1 MRRRG
6 GASGRGVGV
15 WGVVLAEFESLA
27 RARGRPRRRRD
38 GSDEVGPERGWGRE
52 RGKNGEKV
60 GKGAV
65 WDGERTRGERSD
77 HSGEM
82 SGPGRGGGGGE
93 GRQAPGVGEWG
104 GHTRGWCP
112 PVGGGTTTRR
122 GGVRPWWGGVRLLE
136 GGSGLGEGGRGG
148 ARGVRSDQGG
158 APDMGSGG
166 AAPVDFGA
174 ENHGDLQGVWAG
186 WVARRERGILGRG
199 RLSPVTPSLLPDAPS
214 LLRRRLLHPG
224 HPRHPRPR
232 HLLPPVGAP
241 PRPPGEGGPPRPPRA
256 PPVL

>member
-1 MRRRG
+1 M
-6 GASGRGVGV
+6 
-15 WGVVLAEFESLA
+15 GVVWVYGGLFS
-27 RARGRPRRRRD
+27 RSSRV
-38 GSDEVGPERGWGRE
+38 SRE
-52 RGKNGEKV
+52 LGG
-60 GKGAV
+60 
-65 WDGERTRGERSD
+65 
-77 HSGEM
+77 
-82 SGPGRGGGGGE
+82 GRGGGGMGATRWGRNGAGGGKGE
-93 GRQAPGVGEWG
+93 KMEKRWEKGRSGMGREHGESVPTIAGRCQAPGGAV
-104 GHTRGWCP
+104 
-112 PVGGGTTTRR
+112 VGGRGDRPRVWGNGGDTHGDGVPPWEGERRHGGEGSGHGGEGSGCWR
-122 GGVRPWWGGVRLLE
+122 GGPASEKVGG
-136 GGSGLGEGGRGG
+136 GG